1 MALSYKTRRRLALLI
16 LLVGM
21 PAYVV
26 VAITLVGMLDRPPF
40 LLELALYVGLGIVWA
55 LPFRAVFRGI
65 GQPDPE
71 AQPEKS
77 QAEGR
82 TPPPDGD
89 RRQPGP

>member
-1 MALSYKTRRRLALLI
+1 MALSYKTRRRLSLLI

-40 LLELALYVGLGIVWA
+40 LLELALYMGLGVIWV
-55 LPFRAVFRGI
+55 LPLRAVFRGV

-71 AQPEKS
+71 TVPDKD
-77 QAEGR
+77 QAPQENQA
-82 TPPPDGD
+82 P
-89 RRQPGP
+89 Q

>member
-1 MALSYKTRRRLALLI
+1 MALSYKTRRRLSLLI

-40 LLELALYVGLGIVWA
+40 LMELALYMGLGVIWV
-55 LPFRAVFRGI
+55 LPLRAVFRGV

-71 AQPEKS
+71 TVPDKD
-77 QAEGR
+77 QAPQENQA
-82 TPPPDGD
+82 P
-89 RRQPGP
+89 